1 VSIFIL
7 KNLMEDSDYYKV
19 LQNYIDN
26 IERLKEWLHKTDDDE
41 TIKYLNLEI
50 DKQIN
55 KMREHIN
62 NKS

>member
-1 VSIFIL
+1 
-7 KNLMEDSDYYKV
+7 MEDSDYYKV